1 MRFISADFSMG
12 DTFQEYKK
20 APISRLQ
27 LVRFAGASGDFN
39 PIHLFNEVGE
49 KAGTG
54 GVIAHGMLVMGM
66 VGEAITHWVPRKALK
81 KISVRFK
88 GMTFP
93 GDEITVAGKIID
105 VVKNGEGTRIVCEVT
120 AKDQKA
126 ATEEEIIN
134 FCKERL
140 TPYKVPKLVEFR
152 TELPKSAVGK
162 LLRRML
168 IDEEIKKQSDK

>member
-1 MRFISADFSMG
+1 MGAVFSVG

-39 PIHLFNEVGE
+39 PIHLISEVGE

-66 VGEAITHWVPRKALK
+66 VGEAIAHWVPRKSLK
-81 KISVRFK
+81 KMSVRFK

-93 GDEITVAGKIID
+93 GDEITVAGRVTD
-105 VVKNGEGTRIVCEVT
+105 VIKNGEGARIICEVT
-120 AKDQKA
+120 AKDQKG
-126 ATEEEIIN
+126 
-134 FCKERL
+134 RV
-140 TPYKVPKLVEFR
+140 KVSGSFEALV
-152 TELPKSAVGK
+152 
-162 LLRRML
+162 
-168 IDEEIKKQSDK
+168 